1 MIISKKN
8 IIKNLLGKELTLKFI
23 PELRF
28 YHDDTIKNA
37 DKINRLINTLTQN
50 D

>member
-1 MIISKKN
+1 M
-8 IIKNLLGKELTLKFI
+8 IKNLLGKELKLKFM

-28 YHDDTIKNA
+28 YHDDTIKYA
-37 DKINRLINTLTQN
+37 DKINRLINALPQN